1 MTAKEYLKQVHKAD
15 VNINQRIREK
25 ADLHEMAISIGSFDY
40 SKERVQTS
48 PSSSAQYE
56 RIINK
61 MLDLDAEIN
70 NLIDGYVDLKHKII
84 GQIQGLC
91 DVNYIEILHKRYI
104 ENKRLEVIAVEMN
117 YDYSYIRHIHGSALQ
132 EFEKRYLEDNTQ
144 KHI

>member
-1 MTAKEYLKQVHKAD
+1 MTAKEYLRQVRKAD
-15 VNINQRIREK
+15 VNIDQRIREK
-25 ADLHEMAISIGSFDY
+25 EDLREMATSIGSFNY

-48 PSSSAQYE
+48 PPSSAQYE
-56 RIINK
+56 QLINK

-70 NLIDGYVDLKHKII
+70 SLIDSYVDLKHKII

-91 DVNYIEILHKRYI
+91 DVNYIEILNKRYI

-117 YDYSYIRHIHGSALQ
+117 YDYNYIRHIHGRALQ
-132 EFEKRYLEDNTQ
+132 EFEKRYLENSTQ

>member
-1 MTAKEYLKQVHKAD
+1 MTAKEYLRQVRKAD
-15 VNINQRIREK
+15 VNIDQRIREK
-25 ADLHEMAISIGSFDY
+25 EDLREMATSIGSFNY

-48 PSSSAQYE
+48 PPSSAQYE
-56 RIINK
+56 HLINK

-70 NLIDGYVDLKHKII
+70 SLIDSYVDLKHKII

-91 DVNYIEILHKRYI
+91 DVNYIEILNKRYI

-117 YDYSYIRHIHGSALQ
+117 YDYNYIRHIHGRALQ
-132 EFEKRYLEDNTQ
+132 EFEKRYLENSTQ